1 MKNINF
7 QEDYSSQLPALRMLV
22 NLGYTL
28 YVSQIVDERAG

>member
-7 QEDYSSQLPALRMLV
+7 QEDYSSQLSALRMLV

-28 YVSQIVDERAG
+28 YVPQIVDGCAG